1 MLKSCLQQTEAT
13 SLKKICLKFKNC
25 TFPIPPEFISPHSSS
40 HFRIYIKYTIQIGF
54 LPNPQNLVLL
64 RLPPNLGFLK
74 PKTMIQFFLDYPP
87 RLKS

>member
-13 SLKKICLKFKNC
+13 SLEKTCLKFKNC

-40 HFRIYIKYTIQIGF
+40 HFRIYINYTIQIGF

-64 RLPPNLGFLK
+64 RLPLNLYFLN
-74 PKTMIQFFLDYPP
+74 
-87 RLKS
+87 LKL